1 MNEQEYEDD
10 PIPADCTCKKLYNWY
25 TPAPCM
31 CSEDMKQRKKVC
43 ASCHVTQLRS
53 CHRNCGE
60 SQPVPTYCYYHVTMI
75 DNDTPMLIDNTMQMF
90 DDYDYYEDDRL
101 VGLVG
106 DARVLLGC
114 MSGGDVPVL
123 KL

>member
-1 MNEQEYEDD
+1 
-10 PIPADCTCKKLYNWY
+10 
-25 TPAPCM
+25 
-31 CSEDMKQRKKVC
+31 
-43 ASCHVTQLRS
+43 
-53 CHRNCGE
+53 
-60 SQPVPTYCYYHVTMI
+60 MI

-90 DDYDYYEDDRL
+90 DDYDYDYCEDDRL